1 MGTSVPSGTTPTVG
15 RSAPLPRLALAS
27 SQGGGGN
34 PILKVLLATVIVVLA
49 IGAYVYFGEK
59 PPVAVGE
66 ITHLTAYPIHRDSK
80 GERAAD
86 PNAAKLEN
94 SFDEVIVIAEVRIH
108 NQSQVP
114 LFPMDMDGSL
124 SLPGEEHHSLAA
136 GTDNYN
142 RLFVA
147 YPELQQA
154 RRQPL
159 VRDATIVPGETAEGQ
174 LVFNYPITKDQWDL
188 RRSFDVIIS
197 FQHQK
202 DLKLPAP
209 Q

>member
-1 MGTSVPSGTTPTVG
+1 
-15 RSAPLPRLALAS
+15 LPRLALAS

-34 PILKVLLATVIVVLA
+34 PILKVLLATAIVVLA

-66 ITHLTAYPIHRDSK
+66 ITHMTAYPIHRDSK
-80 GERAAD
+80 GEHAAD
-86 PNAAKLEN
+86 PNAARLEN
-94 SFDEVIVIAEVRIH
+94 SFDQVIVIAEVRIH
-108 NQSQVP
+108 NQSKVP
-114 LFPMDMDGSL
+114 LFPMDMDGVL
-124 SLPGEEHHSLAA
+124 SLPGEDHHSFAA
-136 GTDNYN
+136 GSDNYN
-142 RLFVA
+142 RLFIA

-159 VRDATIVPGETAEGQ
+159 VRDATIAPGETAEGQ

-188 RRSFDVIIS
+188 RRSFEVTVS

-202 DLKLPAP
+202 DLTLPAP